1 MPRKP
6 DCRRTSRARRSGS
19 PRAATDNAPSAT
31 TPDSAQQPATWTPR
45 RAVRRDGRLAESCAK
60 PVARPGQATATHS
73 APNAPCGLPEDGQV
87 IEPVAAVG
95 EQQRRA
101 GDCRIVS
108 EIEVSWAS
116 FVVAMSHRSSAGN
129 QRVPSTEATTAAMY
143 RPRQRGTNSAAITAR
158 LAWRRECSR
167 LSHVSGGEVGVGD
180 PGVERVLEC
189 SPGAGE
195 R

>member
-73 APNAPCGLPEDGQV
+73 APDAPCGLPEDGQV

-101 GDCRIVS
+101 GDRRIVS
-108 EIEVSWAS
+108 EIEVSSAS
-116 FVVAMSHRSSAGN
+116 FVVAMSHRSVGGEPARPQQPRPRPRRCTGLANAERTRPPSPLALGGPRQHGCAR
-129 QRVPSTEATTAAMY
+129 QRVGAPSE
-143 RPRQRGTNSAAITAR
+143 RPVPDDTR
-158 LAWRRECSR
+158 C
-167 LSHVSGGEVGVGD
+167 
-180 PGVERVLEC
+180 
-189 SPGAGE
+189 
-195 R
+195 